1 MTITVQ
7 QLSGFEQV
15 VPPDAL
21 FSGAFRDGT
30 HFVRLRA
37 PNQTTMIH
45 HFFQIAWRNLLK
57 RKFYSFINIAGLA
70 IGMACCVLIT
80 LYVQHE
86 LSYDQ
91 YHAKR
96 NRIYRVLQT
105 FRSVQQGETL
115 TAPTP
120 EDYQVWG
127 CAPVGPALEADFP
140 EIEKVVQFMSPA
152 SLLLQ
157 HGEKR
162 FQQDNLLVMDST
174 AFDVFSWKMLAG
186 NPHTALTAPNSIVLT
201 KTVAQKFFGNEN
213 AVGQLL
219 RVDNQDNYTI
229 TGVMEDVPPNSQF
242 TFNGLISMS
251 TARKQRSDM
260 FGWWGYV
267 DFYTYLLLKENT
279 SINSLQAQAP
289 AFLKRHNNEDKGYS
303 ISFEKMT
310 DAYLHS
316 VASRQPGATGSLV
329 NVYLFS
335 CIAVFIML
343 IACINFMNL
352 STARSLERA
361 KEIGVRKVL
370 GVRPSRLMWQFLA
383 ESVLLSLG
391 AAIIALL
398 LAQTGIPLIGK
409 LSGKDLS
416 YVNFYTPMLP
426 VCMAAFAVV
435 VGILAGIY
443 PAWFLSGFKA
453 IAVLKGKFNP
463 SGEGIPLRKA
473 LVVFQFT
480 LSIALIAGTTIVY
493 TQLKYLNRHDLG
505 FQKDQMV
512 ILDFEGD
519 EKVRQNIETV
529 KKAIAGYPGVVSVAA
544 SRAVPGEFLPNAG
557 TQIQTPDGQMSNQI
571 PFIYEIDFDFIPTYH
586 IPVVAGRAY
595 SRSYLTDSAQSM
607 VINEAAAKLYGYARP
622 ADAVGRKFAQWGR
635 TGTIIGVVKDFNFR
649 SLHQA
654 VEPLTL
660 RYGYPYSLNRIS
672 VSIKGDN
679 IPGTLTRLKKAW
691 SEMVPQRPFLYHFL
705 DESFS
710 AQYEADQ
717 HFGQLFTFF
726 SCLAICIACL
736 GLFGLSTFMAQ
747 QRVKEI
753 GIRKVLGSSVSGIV
767 VLLSKDFIK
776 LILVAIVVAVPL
788 CWWAMNNWLQ
798 GFAYR
803 ITIGP
808 VVFIEAGTIALAIA
822 LATIAWQAFKA
833 ALSNPILSLR
843 NE

>member
-1 MTITVQ
+1 
-7 QLSGFEQV
+7 
-15 VPPDAL
+15 
-21 FSGAFRDGT
+21 
-30 HFVRLRA
+30 
-37 PNQTTMIH
+37 MIR

-80 LYVQHE
+80 LYIQHE

-91 YHAKR
+91 YHTKR
-96 NRIYRVLQT
+96 DRTYRVLQA
-105 FRSVQQGETL
+105 FRNVQNGETL

-127 CAPVGPALEADFP
+127 CAPLGPALQADFP

-162 FQQDNLLVMDST
+162 FQQDNLLFMDST
-174 AFDVFSWKMLAG
+174 AFDVFSWKMLYG
-186 NPHTALTAPNSIVLT
+186 DPHTALTAPNNIVLT
-201 KTVAQKFFGNEN
+201 QTVARKFFGNEN
-213 AVGQLL
+213 PVGQVL
-219 RVDNQDNYTI
+219 RVDNQDSYLV

-242 TFNGLISMS
+242 TFNGLISMA
-251 TARKQRSDM
+251 TAKKYRSEIFD
-260 FGWWGYV
+260 WWGYV
-267 DFYTYLLLKENT
+267 DFYTYVLLKENT
-279 SINSLQAQAP
+279 NIQSLQKQSA
-289 AFLKRHNNEDKGYS
+289 AFLKRHNSEDKGYA

-316 VASRQPGATGSLV
+316 VAARQPGPTGSLL

-361 KEIGVRKVL
+361 KEIGVRKVM
-370 GVRPSRLMWQFLA
+370 GVRPSSLMVQFLS
-383 ESVLLSLG
+383 ESVLLSV
-391 AAIIALL
+391 AAAVIALI
-398 LAQTGIPLIGK
+398 LAQAGIPVIGK

-416 YVNFYTPMLP
+416 YSNFFTPLLP
-426 VCMAAFAVV
+426 VYMAAFAVV
-435 VGILAGIY
+435 TGLLAGIY

-493 TQLKYLNRHDLG
+493 TQLEYVNRHDLG

-529 KKAIAGYPGVVSVAA
+529 KKAIADQPGVVSVAA

-557 TQIQTPDGQMSNQI
+557 TQIQTPGGQMSNQT
-571 PFIYEIDFDFIPTYH
+571 PFIYEIDFDFIPAYH
-586 IPVVAGRAY
+586 IPLVAGRAY
-595 SRSYLTDSAQSM
+595 SRSYPTDSAQSM
-607 VINEAAAKLYGYARP
+607 VINEAAARLYGYARP
-622 ADAVGRKFAQWGR
+622 ADAVGKKFTQWGR

-679 IPGTLTRLKKAW
+679 IPATLARLRETW
-691 SEMVPQRPFLYHFL
+691 SQLVPQRPFLYHFL

-710 AQYEADQ
+710 AQYESDQ

-753 GIRKVLGSSVSGIV
+753 GIRKVLGSSISAIV
-767 VLLSKDFIK
+767 ILLSKDFIK
-776 LILVAIVVAVPL
+776 LILVAIVVAIPL
-788 CWWAMNNWLQ
+788 CWWAMDKWLQ

-808 VVFIEAGTIALAIA
+808 VVFIEAGAIALGVA
-822 LATIAWQAFKA
+822 LATIAWQAVKA
-833 ALSNPILSLR
+833 AMGNPIQSLR

>member
-1 MTITVQ
+1 
-7 QLSGFEQV
+7 
-15 VPPDAL
+15 
-21 FSGAFRDGT
+21 
-30 HFVRLRA
+30 
-37 PNQTTMIH
+37 MIH
-45 HFFQIAWRNLLK
+45 HFFQIAWRNLIK

-91 YHAKR
+91 YHTKHD
-96 NRIYRVLQT
+96 RIYRVLQT
-105 FRSVQQGETL
+105 FRSVQHGETI
-115 TAPTP
+115 TAPAP

-127 CAPVGPALEADFP
+127 CAPVGPALLADFP

-157 HGEKR
+157 HGDKR
-162 FQQDNLLVMDST
+162 FQQDNLLIIDST
-174 AFDVFSWKMLAG
+174 AFDVFSWKMLSG

-201 KTVAQKFFGNEN
+201 RTVARKFFGNDN
-213 AVGQLL
+213 PVGQLL
-219 RVDNQDNYTI
+219 RVNNHETFVI
-229 TGVMEDVPPNSQF
+229 TGLMEDVPPNSQLTF
-242 TFNGLISMS
+242 TGLISMT
-251 TARKQRSDM
+251 TAKKWRSDI
-260 FGWWGYV
+260 FDEWGYV

-279 SINSLQAQAP
+279 GIQSLQAKGP
-289 AFLKRHNNEDKGYS
+289 AFVKRHNSEDKGYS

-316 VASRQPGATGSLV
+316 VAGRQPGPTGSLL

-335 CIAVFIML
+335 CIALFIML

-361 KEIGVRKVL
+361 KEIGIRKVL
-370 GVRPSRLMWQFLA
+370 GVRPSSLMWQFLS
-383 ESVLLSLG
+383 ESVLLSL
-391 AAIIALL
+391 AAAVIALA
-398 LAQTGIPLIGK
+398 LAQTGIPLLGN
-409 LSGKDLS
+409 LSGKGLS
-416 YVNFYTPMLP
+416 YTNLFTPLLL
-426 VCMAAFAVV
+426 VCMAGFAVV
-435 VGILAGIY
+435 VGILAGMY

-463 SGEGIPLRKA
+463 SGEGISLRKA

-480 LSIALIAGTTIVY
+480 LSVALIAGTTIVY
-493 TQLKYLNRHDLG
+493 TQLKYVNRHNVG

-512 ILDFEGD
+512 ILNFEGD
-519 EKVRQNIETV
+519 DKVQQNIETV
-529 KKAIAGYPGVVSVAA
+529 KKAIAGQAGVVSVAA

-557 TQIQTPDGQMSNQI
+557 TQIQTPEGQMANQI
-571 PFIYEIDFDFIPTYH
+571 PFIYEIDFDFISTYH
-586 IPVVAGRAY
+586 IPVVAGRTY
-595 SRSYLTDSAQSM
+595 SRSYPTDSAQSM
-607 VINEAAAKLYGYARP
+607 VINEAAAKLYGYAHP
-622 ADAVGRKFAQWGR
+622 ADAVGKKFVQWGR

-660 RYGYPYSLNRIS
+660 RYSYPSSLNRIS

-679 IPGTLTRLKKAW
+679 IPATLAHLKKTW
-691 SEMVPQRPFLYHFL
+691 NQMVPQRPFLYQFL

-753 GIRKVLGSSVSGIV
+753 GIRKVLGSSVGGIV
-767 VLLSKDFIK
+767 MLLSKDFIK
-776 LILVAIVVAVPL
+776 LILVAIVIAIPL

-808 VVFIEAGTIALAIA
+808 VIFIEAGTIALAIA
-822 LATIAWQAFKA
+822 LATIAWQAIKA
-833 ALSNPILSLR
+833 AVGNPIQSLR